1 MGTILLIERFAVLDE
16 TAPYTVKR
24 STSEN
29 NETGPPQ
36 WEHVGIR
43 LNSEYKA
50 WDARP
55 EDWAVVAEWMGAM
68 G

>member
-16 TAPYTVKR
+16 TALYTVKR

-29 NETGPPQ
+29 HETGPPQ

-43 LNSEYKA
+43 LDSEYKA

-55 EDWAVVAEWMGAM
+55 ENLAAVAE
-68 G
+68 

>member
-16 TAPYTVKR
+16 TAPCPVKR

-29 NETGPPQ
+29 HETGPPQ
-36 WEHVGIR
+36 WEHLRIR
-43 LNSEYKA
+43 LNSEYQA

-55 EDWAVVAEWMGAM
+55 EDLAVAEWMGVIE
-68 G
+68 